1 MTIEARSDYYADLL
15 AYEYRGLPNANRQ
28 TRLFAKQAAADLF
41 VQQLLI
47 CYDIDQA
54 VGKQLDVLG
63 KYVGV
68 PRNIGSIIPR
78 PYFGFWDYL
87 SPLDPTKYQGTW
99 IPSTDDPTIPAAAGG
114 NTGWWYVVSEDGSST
129 SPIVEDFKCGNVIV
143 SDGVT
148 WSKLTTENGNGLTD
162 YTSLATNRN
171 GIFYDYSFATNQNS
185 DLTDAEYR
193 TIIKLKIIL
202 NANDG
207 TLATI
212 MDYLQTFFPGQ
223 ITLIDGTNM
232 HLTYTVLSTVPLSQQ
247 LLELYLPRP
256 MGVGITVT
264 IISPS
269 PSGGDDITTEG
280 GVEITTEGGATIT
293 T

>member
-1 MTIEARSDYYADLL
+1 MTIEDLSSYYADLL

-41 VQQLLI
+41 VQQLLV
-47 CYDIDQA
+47 CYDVDLA

-68 PRNIGSIIPR
+68 SRNIGSIIPR

-87 SPLDPTKYQGTW
+87 STLDPAKYQGTW

-114 NTGWWYVVSEDGSST
+114 NNGWWYVASEPGTSA
-129 SPIVEDFKCGNVIV
+129 SPIVETFASGDVIV
-143 SDGVT
+143 SNGAT
-148 WSKLTTENGNGLTD
+148 WSKTTIPNGNGLTD
-162 YTSLATNRN
+162 YLSLAANRN
-171 GIFYDYSFATNQNS
+171 GIFYDYAFAANQNS

-193 TIIKLKIIL
+193 TILKLKIIL

-207 TLATI
+207 TLASI
-212 MDYLQTFFPGQ
+212 MNYLQEFFAGQ

-264 IISPS
+264 IISPT
-269 PSGGDDITTEG
+269 PAGGDDITTEDG
-280 GVEITTEGGATIT
+280 FEITTEDGSPIT